1 VKVILH
7 NAFYAGLVKHKDE
20 LYQGAH
26 EPLISKETFDLVEAN
41 LIDKSIRSHT
51 IGVWQEEDSN

>member
-1 VKVILH
+1 ME
-7 NAFYAGLVKHKDE
+7 GLMQVTI
-20 LYQGAH
+20 A
-26 EPLISKETFDLVEAN
+26 EAAQR